1 MTATAPQNSELLSF
15 TSNSSHLYGQIAE
28 AIEFITENQAD
39 QPDLDTVAAHIG
51 MSPHHFQRTFSD
63 WAGVSPK
70 KFLKAIT
77 LQDAKERLRESESV
91 LDASFGAGLSGPGRL
106 HDLFVTTDAVTPGEY
121 KSRGEGM
128 VFTYGI
134 HPSPFGPCLIVINER
149 GLTGLSFVDGT
160 EQDAIDYQ
168 KEHWEKAT
176 WIRDETITEPFIQHV
191 FQSNPEGRGEDLKV
205 LLRGSPF
212 RIKIWEALLRLPSGT
227 VTSYGDLAERL
238 DRPGAARA
246 VAGAIANNRIGLVIP
261 CHRVIRECGALA
273 GYRWGETRKAAI
285 LGLEASWSSS
295 SRASS
300 DRLEALGDPMI
311 G

>member
-1 MTATAPQNSELLSF
+1 MTATAVQKNESMSF
-15 TSNSSHLYGQIAE
+15 TSESSHLYEQIAE
-28 AIEFITENQAD
+28 AIEFITENQAE

-134 HPSPFGPCLIVINER
+134 HPSPFGPCLIVVNAR
-149 GLTGLSFVDGT
+149 GLTGLSFIDGNA
-160 EQDAIDYQ
+160 QDAIDYQ
-168 KEHWEKAT
+168 KKHWEKAT
-176 WIRDETITEPFIQHV
+176 WVRDETIIAPFIQKV
-191 FQSNPEGRGEDLKV
+191 FQSNPKGQGDDLKV

-238 DRPGAARA
+238 DRPSAARA
-246 VAGAIANNRIGLVIP
+246 IAGAIANNRIGIVIP
-261 CHRVIRECGALA
+261 CHRVIRESGALA

-285 LGLEASWSSS
+285 LGLEASWLSSS
-295 SRASS
+295 NLESRA
-300 DRLEALGDPMI
+300 
-311 G
+311 